1 MDEKALL
8 LSEVKSLNKR
18 VLAVSEKDPG
28 LNVNP
33 ETKGMYLAY
42 VKKMKTLFPKNEEVK
57 NLSEE
62 ISAPFRYADLSNLIG
77 QLVALLNF
85 LLKE

>member
-1 MDEKALL
+1 MDKKKLL
-8 LSEVKSLNKR
+8 EMQVKDFNRK
-18 VLAVSEKDPG
+18 VLTTSEKDPG

-33 ETKGMYLAY
+33 ATRTMYIAY
-42 VKKMKTLFPKNEEVK
+42 VKKMKTLFPENEEVK

-62 ISAPFRYADLSNLIG
+62 IDFPFIYADLSNLIG
-77 QLVALLNF
+77 QLIALLNF

>member
-8 LSEVKSLNKR
+8 VSEVKSLNKR

-28 LNVNP
+28 LNVSP
-33 ETKGMYLAY
+33 ATREVYIAY
-42 VKKMKTLFPKNEEVK
+42 VKKMKTLFPENEEVK
-57 NLSEE
+57 NLSERLG
-62 ISAPFRYADLSNLIG
+62 IPFIYADLSNLVG
-77 QLVALLNF
+77 RLFVLLNS

>member
-28 LNVNP
+28 LKVNRA
-33 ETKGMYLAY
+33 TRSMYIAY
-42 VKKMKTLFPKNEEVK
+42 VKKMKSLFPKNEEVK

-62 ISAPFRYADLSNLIG
+62 LGMPFVYADLSNLVG
-77 QLVALLNF
+77 QLLVLLNI
-85 LLKE
+85 LVK